1 VKEYFDVVILQ
12 GVLPRTESLRMS
24 KEELPFPA
32 TLQWRLRSSTKL
44 IQLCA
49 PSNQRRFR
57 SFLLGPWVGPAAS
70 LLSLFLFLALSL
82 GGETSGQALSRPT
95 GFVNDRAGVIDATSE
110 AQIEKLCQELESK
123 TGAELV
129 IVTVSSLDG
138 EPIEDYAVNL
148 FKAWGIGKKAQ
159 DNGLLLLA
167 VIQDRRSRIEVGYGL
182 EPVITD
188 GYAGDVLRSLRPYFR
203 AGQYGPGLHEAAVEL
218 ASRIA
223 QNAGVSLSE
232 EVAPRRATRSS
243 PSARSL
249 PLIPALLVLLGLVV
263 LLSWLNRK
271 SSRFAGIPS
280 RRRDRYGPYYGGWGG
295 FGGFGGSGG
304 HWGGSSG
311 SGGTGGFGGFGGG
324 ASGGG
329 GSSSDW

>member
-1 VKEYFDVVILQ
+1 LSPCKVFFPKPNLFGSRRGTDVPYGAQ
-12 GVLPRTESLRMS
+12 GL
-24 KEELPFPA
+24 
-32 TLQWRLRSSTKL
+32 LRSATKL
-44 IQLCA
+44 IQFRA
-49 PSNQRRFR
+49 PSNRRRFQ
-57 SFLLGPWVGPAAS
+57 SFLLVYRVGWAS
-70 LLSLFLFLALSL
+70 LLLSSSLCLC
-82 GGETSGQALSRPT
+82 GETFGQALSRPT

-129 IVTVSSLDG
+129 IVTISSLDG

-203 AGQYGPGLHEAAVEL
+203 ASQYGPGLHEAAKEL

-249 PLIPALLVLLGLVV
+249 PLIPVLLVLLGLVV
-263 LLSWLNRK
+263 LVSWLNRK
-271 SSRFAGIPS
+271 SNRFAGLPP
-280 RRRDRYGPYYGGWGG
+280 RRLHGRGPYYGGWGG

-311 SGGTGGFGGFGGG
+311 GTGGFGGFGGG